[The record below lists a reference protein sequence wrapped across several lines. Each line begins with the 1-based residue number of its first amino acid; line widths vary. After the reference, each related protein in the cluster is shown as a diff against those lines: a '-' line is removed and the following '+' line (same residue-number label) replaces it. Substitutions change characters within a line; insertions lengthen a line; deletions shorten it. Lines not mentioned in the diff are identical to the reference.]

1 MTTLSDLLSVMT
13 PTERSQ
19 FDTIQAA
26 VAAGLITPAE
36 RKAAITLAKSDKPK
50 FAALVKRL
58 RGRLASSSRVK
69 QNKRASSKE
78 LLAM

>member
-26 VAAGLITPAE
+26 VAAGLITQAE
-36 RKAAITLAKSDKPK
+36 RHSLTDLARTNRSEFDRLVGNLSARLTAASRTKVLAK
-50 FAALVKRL
+50 
-58 RGRLASSSRVK
+58 
-69 QNKRASSKE
+69 Q
-78 LLAM
+78 